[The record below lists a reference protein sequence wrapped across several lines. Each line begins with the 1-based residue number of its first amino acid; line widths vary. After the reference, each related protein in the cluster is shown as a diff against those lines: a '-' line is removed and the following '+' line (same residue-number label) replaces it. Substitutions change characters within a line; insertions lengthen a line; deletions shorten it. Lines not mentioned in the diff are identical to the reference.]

1 MDPQARVS
9 PETGPPSRGR
19 RKGQDMVSRTL
30 ESDRPIRIDLHC
42 HSSASSE
49 AGEALLGAI
58 NCPES
63 FSKPAEV
70 YAQARSRGMD
80 FVTIT
85 DHDCISGVQR
95 LLPRGDVLV
104 GEELTCYFPE
114 DRCKMHVLVWG
125 IGQAE
130 HDALQSMA
138 SDIYQCAAY
147 IEKHRLAHAVA
158 HPVYRQNDLLEK
170 WHIERLLLLFKGFEC
185 LNGAHSL
192 LHRQAFEPLLD
203 ELTPASLAE
212 LAERHGIDP
221 RWPKPWHKTRT
232 AGSDDHGLFNIG
244 RTFTEFPAGTDSIEK
259 LLDCLREGR
268 CTPAGEAGSSLKLA
282 HNFYGVGIRYHTRR
296 MASKETSSSAMLKA
310 LVGERPF
317 RKRDLFKAAVSHSAG
332 AIGRRI
338 RRPLGSRKNEPT
350 GVTLLSRLFRGSLR
364 RRLPLHKPLVSAFR
378 RGQAPLAEHEAM
390 FRLICELDRDAT
402 AGIAASV
409 TKAISLGRIGPVFD
423 ALSSVACQQFM
434 LMPYYFAMFHQNRER
449 HLLPRVTGH
458 GKTLNRENLKL
469 GVFTDTFEDINGVS
483 RFLQTIGSEASSRGR
498 NLTIHTC
505 SAEPKLDA
513 SYRKNF
519 TPAFSFPLPAYPQL
533 SISIPPLAE
542 VLEWA
547 DRQQFDAIHVH
558 TPGPMGL
565 IGWLAA
571 SMLNVPLLSTY
582 HTDFPA
588 YVQDHTGDHR
598 LITAAES
605 YMRWFF
611 SQSDSIFTRSR
622 QYEQVLGRM
631 GIHAGNVNLLP
642 PCVDTEKFNPRHRD
656 PNYWVGR
663 RIRETHHLLYCGR
676 VSAEKNL
683 NILADSFR
691 QLCQSRRDVALV
703 IAGDGPQLPA
713 LQKQLSGLPAYFLG
727 RLDDAALAP
736 LYANSDL
743 LLFPSKTDTLGQVV
757 MEAQASGL
765 PVLVGNEG
773 GPSEIMD
780 HGLTGLVLPPN
791 TASAWTAAITD
802 LLKDEPRRLRMS
814 RTAPHRVARY
824 SPGRT
829 FDAYWDE
836 HVKAAQS
843 AAERHA
849 RAASPPP
856 VQAVRPTEF
865 DDVPAEA
872 AI

>member
-1 MDPQARVS
+1 MFS
-9 PETGPPSRGR
+9 
-19 RKGQDMVSRTL
+19 KTL
-30 ESDRPIRIDLHC
+30 GSNRPVRIDLHC
-42 HSSASSE
+42 HSAASSE
-49 AGEALLGAI
+49 AGEAVLGAI

-63 FSKPAEV
+63 FSDPAEV

-85 DHDCISGVQR
+85 DHDCITGVQQ
-95 LLPRGDVLV
+95 LLPHSDVLV

-125 IGQAE
+125 LGQPE
-130 HDALQSMA
+130 HEALQSMA
-138 SDIYQCAAY
+138 SDIYRCAAY
-147 IEKHRLAHAVA
+147 IEDHRIAHAVA

-192 LHRQAFEPLLD
+192 LHRKAFEPLLD
-203 ELTPASLAE
+203 ELTPQSLAE
-212 LAERHGIDP
+212 LAERHGIEP
-221 RWPKPWHKTRT
+221 RWPELWRKTRT
-232 AGSDDHGLFNIG
+232 GGSDDHGLFNIG
-244 RTFTEFPAGTDSIEK
+244 RTYTEFPAGTDTLDK

-282 HNFYGVGIRYHTRR
+282 HNFYSVGIRYHTRR
-296 MASKETSSSAMLKA
+296 MARKETSSPAMLKA

-338 RRPLGSRKNEPT
+338 RRRLGSKKQEPT
-350 GVTLLSRLFRGSLR
+350 GVALLSRLFRGSLR
-364 RRLPLHKPLVSAFR
+364 KRLPLHKPLVNAFR
-378 RGQAPLAEHEAM
+378 KGHAPLAEHEPM

-409 TKAISLGRIGPVFD
+409 TKAIGSGRIAPVFD

-458 GKTLNRENLKL
+458 GKRLDRENLKL

-483 RFLQTIGSEASSRGR
+483 RFLQTLGGQAALRGR
-498 NLTIHTC
+498 DLTLHTC
-505 SAEPKLDA
+505 STEPKLQVP
-513 SYRKNF
+513 YRKNF
-519 TPAFSFPLPAYPQL
+519 FPAVSFPLPAYPQL

-565 IGWLAA
+565 IGWMAA
-571 SMLNVPLLSTY
+571 QMLNVPLLSTY

-588 YVQDHTGDHR
+588 YVQDHTADHR
-598 LITAAES
+598 LITATAS

-611 SQSDSIFTRSR
+611 GRSDSIFTRSR
-622 QYEQVLGRM
+622 QYEQVLGGM
-631 GIHAGNVNLLP
+631 GIKAGAVHLLP
-642 PCVDTEKFNPRHRD
+642 PCVDTETFNPRRRD
-656 PNYWVGR
+656 PNYWVSR
-663 RIRETHHLLYCGR
+663 RIRQPHHLLYCGR
-676 VSAEKNL
+676 VSAEKNV
-683 NILADSFR
+683 NVMADAFR
-691 QLCQSRRDVALV
+691 RLCQTRRDVALV

-713 LQKQLSGLPAYFLG
+713 LQNRLNGFAAHFLG
-727 RLDDAALAP
+727 RLDDSQLAP

-743 LLFPSKTDTLGQVV
+743 LLFPSRTDTLGQVV
-757 MEAQASGL
+757 MEAQACGL

-791 TASAWTAAITD
+791 DPGAWTRAIEE
-802 LLKDEPRRLRMS
+802 LLGDEPRRQRMS

-824 SPGRT
+824 SPART
-829 FDAYWDE
+829 FDTYWDE
-836 HVKAAQS
+836 HVRAAKA

-849 RAASPPP
+849 AGANPPP
-856 VQAVRPTEF
+856 APSPRPRTF
-865 DDVPAEA
+865 DAIPEEA